1 MNSMDEEQRARYWKA
16 VETEDKWLDE
26 RLTDIRG
33 RQDTGMISIR
43 QAVDEQIVAME
54 QHLDAVRELR
64 RRHLEGGQSR

>member
-1 MNSMDEEQRARYWKA
+1 MDEEQRARYWKA

-43 QAVDEQIVAME
+43 QAADERIVAME

-64 RRHLEGGQSR
+64 RRHLEGGQPR

>member
-43 QAVDEQIVAME
+43 QAADERIVAME